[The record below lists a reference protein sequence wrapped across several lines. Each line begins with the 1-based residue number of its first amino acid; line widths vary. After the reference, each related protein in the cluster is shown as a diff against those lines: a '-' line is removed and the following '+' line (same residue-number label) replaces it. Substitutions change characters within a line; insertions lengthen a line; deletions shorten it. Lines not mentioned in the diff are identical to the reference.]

1 MPNWEPKLGVWYCYE
16 LMLKANT
23 IGKNDGE
30 VAWWIDGQLKGRI
43 SDLFLRSIDS
53 LKIDFA
59 AL

>member
-30 VAWWIDGQLKGRI
+30 VAW
-43 SDLFLRSIDS
+43 
-53 LKIDFA
+53 
-59 AL
+59 